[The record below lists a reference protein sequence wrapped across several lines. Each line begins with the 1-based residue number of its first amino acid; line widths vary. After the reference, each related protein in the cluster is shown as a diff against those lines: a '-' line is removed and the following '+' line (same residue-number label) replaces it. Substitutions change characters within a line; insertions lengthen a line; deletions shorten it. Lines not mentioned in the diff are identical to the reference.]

1 VALALGGNTPL
12 GNVLYHLPLFGDQ
25 RLQSRNILVLDLALA
40 VLLAYWADQPFGQTR
55 TRPVTRETVLGV
67 LPPLAVMAAAVLG
80 LTWGVSWIRWVGLNI
95 SPSASTVSHLKP
107 YLLPYAVLGA
117 AAAAL
122 VIFGRRLG
130 RRLGSRLMAGFVV
143 VDVIV
148 FTILCV
154 VEVGPGVLSGSPG
167 ASAASPGSVAGLTV
181 TTAATGALRPVGALG
196 YPGRFAIYDP
206 DLIDPSELSNL
217 DPPDNNAVSDP
228 AMPSMQGYSS
238 TVDGLYATVTGS
250 HQATGLGQNTL
261 APKAVADGTLDQLD
275 TTVLLT
281 PSAYLVTTV
290 GGAGPAAGPAGTGQ
304 RDISAG
310 QRATWYLGS
319 TSDVSRVEVPDADA
333 RQAAAA
339 GIQIGLTT
347 ADGSTSLFRA
357 TAMTASTLAVTV
369 PRPVPSV
376 AVVAQAPGRSVGA
389 GSPGKPGTGP
399 SEKQSA
405 VGSLGPPSIVAADGS
420 VSVADGQLQDALV
433 PPHWEFAGFDGP
445 FAIFANQQAQ
455 PPLRIQ
461 ALPGR
466 SVTGAW
472 IGPSSGPP
480 AEPTAATVSSPHGAR
495 VVRAV
500 AAISGWSAAWH
511 PRQGPATALPVQQ
524 DGLVQA
530 VDVPPGLGVLTFRYS
545 PPGFAVGLA
554 LSLVAAAVVG
564 MFFVLAVRARRG
576 FRWVGGRRL
585 GRR

>member
-1 VALALGGNTPL
+1 
-12 GNVLYHLPLFGDQ
+12 
-25 RLQSRNILVLDLALA
+25 
-40 VLLAYWADQPFGQTR
+40 
-55 TRPVTRETVLGV
+55 
-67 LPPLAVMAAAVLG
+67 
-80 LTWGVSWIRWVGLNI
+80 
-95 SPSASTVSHLKP
+95 
-107 YLLPYAVLGA
+107 
-117 AAAAL
+117 
-122 VIFGRRLG
+122 
-130 RRLGSRLMAGFVV
+130 MAGFVV

-167 ASAASPGSVAGLTV
+167 ASAASAGSVAGLTV
-181 TTAATGALRPVGALG
+181 TTAATGTLRPAGALG

-206 DLIDPSELSNL
+206 DLLDPSELSGL
-217 DPPDNNAVSDP
+217 EPPDNNAVSDP

-290 GGAGPAAGPAGTGQ
+290 GGAGPAGGPAGTGQ

-319 TSDVSRVEVPDADA
+319 TSEVSRVEVPDADA

-347 ADGSTSLFRA
+347 ADGSTSWFRA
-357 TAMTASTLAVTV
+357 RAMTPSTLAVTV

-376 AVVAQAPGRSVGA
+376 AVVAQASARGA
-389 GSPGKPGTGP
+389 
-399 SEKQSA
+399 
-405 VGSLGPPSIVAADGS
+405 LGPPSIVAADGS

-445 FAIFANQQAQ
+445 FAIFANQRAQ

-500 AAISGWSAAWH
+500 AAISGWSATWH
-511 PRQGPATALPVQQ
+511 PRQGPATALAVQR

-530 VDVPPGLGVLTFRYS
+530 VDVPPGLGVLTWSYT

-554 LSLVAAAVVG
+554 LSLAAAALVG
-564 MFFVLAVRARRG
+564 VFLVLGIRARL
-576 FRWVGGRRL
+576 GGRFAATP
-585 GRR
+585 